1 MSKFFI
7 AFLALSVIGVA
18 LADAD
23 PLSDAK
29 EQLATSSYLEAQAS
43 LEAAY
48 AGGQNSPEQL
58 AEVWRL
64 RGIVAGAL
72 EDAAAATDA
81 FRRCLALTPAVEL
94 PPGTSPKIERP
105 FRAAQARARE
115 AAPLAIRKVTTE
127 APPTMAVVV
136 DSDPMQMITRVRFRV
151 KADAGPATSFE
162 QPLAGRTR
170 LVLAL
175 PRGERF
181 DIQVAALDAK
191 GNRLAEL
198 GTLEVPIVIV
208 AKPAPAASK
217 SPPHPAAPAPS
228 RSRPLYTRWW
238 LWGGASIVVAA
249 TSTYWGLAGL
259 AAADDLKELQANS
272 ARYSFDEARS
282 VEARAK
288 RDLLISN
295 VGFGIAGAL
304 AVTATIFAWSSA
316 RRERTGLAIEPLRD
330 GAALAFGGQF

>member
-1 MSKFFI
+1 MSKFL
-7 AFLALSVIGVA
+7 LALLAALVIGVEFA
-18 LADAD
+18 GAD

-29 EQLATSSYLEAQAS
+29 EQISTSSYLEAQAS

-48 AGGQNSPEQL
+48 ASGQNGPEQL

-81 FRRCLALTPAVEL
+81 FGRCLALTPAVEL

-105 FRAAQARARE
+105 FRAAQNRARG
-115 AAPLAIRKVTTE
+115 ASPLAIRKITTE
-127 APPTMAVVV
+127 TPPTLTVVV
-136 DSDPMQMITRVRFRV
+136 DSDPMQMITHVRFRV
-151 KADAGPATSFE
+151 KADARPVTSFE
-162 QPLAGRTR
+162 RPLSGRTS
-170 LVLAL
+170 LELPL

-208 AKPAPAASK
+208 AKPVPVASK
-217 SPPHPAAPAPS
+217 SLPYSAVAAPS
-228 RSRPLYTRWW
+228 SSRPLYARWW
-238 LWGGASIVVAA
+238 MWGGASVVVAA
-249 TSTYWGLAGL
+249 TSAYWGLAGL
-259 AAADDLKELQANS
+259 SAADDLKALQANS

-282 VEARAK
+282 VENRAR

-295 VGFGIAGAL
+295 VGFGIAGVL
-304 AVTATIFAWSSA
+304 AVTATVFAWTSN
-316 RRERTGLAIEPLRD
+316 RPERPRLTVGPHGDGATLAI
-330 GAALAFGGQF
+330 GGRF